1 MQKQLTLAL
10 LVIAAVTILTV
21 IDSIDAAPFPPERQ
35 LYLEQLEDDPQAFYE
50 LIAQYYKLKELENKR
65 AYGLDFG
72 LSRGFSGS
80 QTAKHLMG
88 MAAANYAGGPG
99 RRRRSEQA

>member
-1 MQKQLTLAL
+1 MQKQLTLVLFLFATVT
-10 LVIAAVTILTV
+10 VITV
-21 IDSIDAAPFPPERQ
+21 IDSIEAAPFSPERQ
-35 LYLEQLEDDPQAFYE
+35 LYLDQLEDDPQSFYE
-50 LIAQYYKLKELENKR
+50 LIAQYNKLKELENKR

-88 MAAANYAGGPG
+88 MAAANYANGPG